1 MVNRPEFVDAGPAR
15 RHVKR
20 HVKRGGSLRYVAK
33 QAGVAHTTI
42 IRLAAG
48 KYLNVEARVARQVLA
63 VPTRP
68 SNVGC
73 ARRVEALFALGH
85 PISHMATAGG
95 CNEATLYAAWRR
107 ESFTD
112 PIAHAVVRAYGQLRG
127 KPGPDKRVAAFA
139 RKRGCHLPRA
149 WDGVDIDDPTAAPLV
164 FGPTGRPRDVKPFT
178 SEAYFT
184 AVTGLPV
191 TRWAA

>member
-20 HVKRGGSLRYVAK
+20 HVKRGGSLRYIAK
-33 QAGVAHTTI
+33 HAGVAHTTI

-48 KYLNVEARVARQVLA
+48 KYLNVEARVAQRVLA

-73 ARRVEALFALGH
+73 ARRVDALAALGH
-85 PISHMATAGG
+85 PIPHMAAAGG

-107 ESFTD
+107 GSFTD
-112 PIAHAVVRAYGQLRG
+112 VIAQAVVRAYEQLAG
-127 KPGPDKRVAAFA
+127 KPGPDRRVVAFA
-139 RKRGCHLPRA
+139 RKRGSRPPRA
-149 WDGVDIDDPTAAPLV
+149 WDGVDIDDPASVPLV
-164 FGPTGRPRDVKPFT
+164 FGPAGRPRDVKPFY
-178 SEAYFT
+178 SAAYVT
-184 AVTGLPV
+184 AMTGLPV
-191 TRWAA
+191 RRRVA